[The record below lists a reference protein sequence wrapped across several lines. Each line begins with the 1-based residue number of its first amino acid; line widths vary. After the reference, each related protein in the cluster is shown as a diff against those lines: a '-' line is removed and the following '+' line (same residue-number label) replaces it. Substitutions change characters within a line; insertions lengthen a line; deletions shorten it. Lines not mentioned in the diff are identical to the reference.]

1 MRPAPSV
8 RLFECA
14 TRPAAA
20 RTWTRAI
27 ILIAIMLSKDPCY
40 AHAVVNEAKSV
51 LTQLRKGVL
60 EYCVLAL
67 LQHGPSYGIDLAKR
81 LGQHTALFASEGT
94 LYPLLSRLRRQ
105 GWVESSWQESTSG
118 PPRRYYQL
126 TDDGRAALAT
136 FATAWKLFSQDVRDV
151 LDEEER

>member
-1 MRPAPSV
+1 MVHAGAGSV
-8 RLFECA
+8 MAGRLA
-14 TRPAAA
+14 DHYLVVQRSLLHSYT
-20 RTWTRAI
+20 
-27 ILIAIMLSKDPCY
+27 
-40 AHAVVNEAKSV
+40 VNETKSV

-67 LQHGPSYGIDLAKR
+67 LQHGPSYGVDLAKR

-136 FATAWKLFSQDVRDV
+136 FATAWGLFSQDVRDV
-151 LDEEER
+151 LDKEGQ

>member
-1 MRPAPSV
+1 
-8 RLFECA
+8 
-14 TRPAAA
+14 
-20 RTWTRAI
+20 
-27 ILIAIMLSKDPCY
+27 MLRSY
-40 AHAVVNEAKSV
+40 TVNETKSV

-67 LQHGPSYGIDLAKR
+67 LQHGPSYGVDLAKR

-136 FATAWKLFSQDVRDV
+136 FATAWGLFSQDVRDV
-151 LDEEER
+151 LDKEGQ